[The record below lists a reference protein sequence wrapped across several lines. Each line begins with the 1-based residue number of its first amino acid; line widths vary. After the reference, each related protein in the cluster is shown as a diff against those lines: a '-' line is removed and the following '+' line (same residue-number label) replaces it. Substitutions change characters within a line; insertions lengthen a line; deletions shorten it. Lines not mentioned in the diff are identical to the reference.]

1 MGLQHATWL
10 AGPLPSAHMVADLEV
25 VGLGPE
31 HVDDYLALF
40 DAAFREFPDWAGC
53 YCAFYDAPAGQPF
66 DPEKE
71 GAQHRADR
79 AARIRSGRAHGLLA
93 YRDGAPVGWCNVAP
107 RSQVPNLR
115 KFAEAVVDP
124 ADEPAV
130 VMCFVIHPD
139 HRGQG
144 VASDLLVGALDAA
157 RRWGS
162 PWVEGYPARPDADTD
177 GLPWAAAFYKGP
189 LRMYEA
195 AGFAVTRDMG
205 DWLVVRRDVPAG

>member
-1 MGLQHATWL
+1 MHHGS
-10 AGPLPSAHMVADLEV
+10 PSRYRPGMAADLRV
-25 VGLGPE
+25 VELGPE

-40 DAAFREFPDWAGC
+40 DAAFREFPDWSGC
-53 YCAFYDAPAGQPF
+53 YCAFYDATAGTPF
-66 DPEKE
+66 DPEQD
-71 GAQHRADR
+71 GARHRADR
-79 AARIRSGRAHGLLA
+79 AARIRTGRAIGLLA
-93 YRDGAPVGWCNVAP
+93 FLDGVPVGWCNVAP

-115 KFAEAVVDP
+115 KFAEAIVDP

-139 HRGQG
+139 HRGKG
-144 VASDLLVGALDAA
+144 VASALLAWALDAA

-189 LRMYEA
+189 LSMYEA
-195 AGFAVTRDMG
+195 AGFTVTRDMG
-205 DWLVVRRDVPAG
+205 DWLVVRRDVTAG

>member
-1 MGLQHATWL
+1 MA
-10 AGPLPSAHMVADLEV
+10 ADLEV
-25 VGLGPE
+25 VELGPE

-66 DPEKE
+66 DPQEE

-79 AARIRSGRAHGLLA
+79 EARIRSGRAHGLLA

-144 VASDLLVGALDAA
+144 VASDLLAGALDAA
-157 RRWGS
+157 RRWGT
-162 PWVEGYPARPDADTD
+162 PWWRATQLARMPTPTACR
-177 GLPWAAAFYKGP
+177 GP
-189 LRMYEA
+189 LPSTRVHCACTRPPGSRSPMTWATGLSCA
-195 AGFAVTRDMG
+195 ATFLRTELLAQ
-205 DWLVVRRDVPAG
+205 VP